1 MRAFIVCALLILS
14 GCGAYTV
21 PESVGGL
28 KSTNPL
34 VIDESDKNQIKAI
47 CDAIAQK
54 TIASSTLVGSQ
65 AVFDYSIKECT
76 GKSLGAP
83 LTVPT
88 TIQSGP
94 NGYSFTLP
102 GGSNFYF
109 ADLETTDTGS
119 LASICA
125 ELKKPEDLTSP
136 IVTGNEYLY
145 FTTSSVSTSECPV
158 VQNQK
163 CIYLQKGSLDIQ
175 GYASIHTKLW
185 IRINLESKLGRLGYF
200 TLKKE
205 LTSLGCAQQVNQ
217 IHQAILK

>member
-1 MRAFIVCALLILS
+1 MKFFIVSALLILS

-28 KSTNPL
+28 KSTNAL
-34 VIDESDKNQIKAI
+34 VVDENEKNQIKAI

-54 TIASSTLVGSQ
+54 TLSSSTLVGTQ
-65 AVFDYSIKECT
+65 AVFDYATKSCT
-76 GKSLGAP
+76 DTSLGAP

-94 NGYSFTLP
+94 NGYRFALP
-102 GGSNFYF
+102 GGSYFYF

-125 ELKKPEDLTSP
+125 ELKKPEELSSP

-145 FTTSSVSTSECPV
+145 FTTTSVSTSECPV

>member
-1 MRAFIVCALLILS
+1 MKVFIFSALLILS

-21 PESVGGL
+21 PEAVGGL
-28 KSTNPL
+28 KSTNAL
-34 VIDESDKNQIKAI
+34 VIDENQKNQIKAI

-54 TIASSTLVGSQ
+54 TLSSATLVGSQ
-65 AVFDYSIKECT
+65 AVFGYSTKVCT
-76 GKSLGAP
+76 GTNLGP
-83 LTVPT
+83 ELTIPT

-94 NGYSFTLP
+94 NGYRFSLP

-109 ADLETTDTGS
+109 ADIETTDTGS

-125 ELKKPEDLTSP
+125 ELKKPEELASP

-145 FTTSSVSTSECPV
+145 YTTVSVSTSECPV
-158 VQNQK
+158 VQNQT
-163 CIYLQKGSLDIQ
+163 CIYLQKGSLDIE
-175 GYASIHTKLW
+175 GFASIHTKLW
-185 IRINLESKLGRLGYF
+185 IRINLESKFGRLGYF

-205 LTSLGCAQQVNQ
+205 LTTMGCAQDVNQ